1 MFPESHHSPL
11 ESALLDALLAERQLS
26 EERALLPGM
35 LQHDMANVLCQLTLA
50 ASLLDDVKTEEQR
63 TAVTRDV
70 QGGVKRMNE
79 LLEGM
84 RVLYDQRVGAADFKR
99 GDFAG
104 FLTELV
110 RTPGVWPAGAPI
122 HLEVPAMMWCTF
134 SPTLVR
140 HALVNLIGNAVAYSE
155 GTWVRLR
162 LSRVGGHRWQVAIA
176 NGGPGIPA
184 NHLPYLFELG
194 QQEQVPAKSS
204 QSGLGLYITR
214 TCLRMHGTTL
224 RVRSRPRLTVF
235 AFTLEGPQRGAALL

>member
-1 MFPESHHSPL
+1 MFPESPHSPL

-50 ASLLDDVKTEEQR
+50 ASLLDAVKTEEQR

-79 LLEGM
+79 LLAGM

-99 GDFAG
+99 ADFAG

-110 RTPGVWPAGAPI
+110 RTPGVWPTGAPI

-140 HALVNLIGNAVAYSE
+140 YAVVNLIGNAVVYSE

-184 NHLPYLFELG
+184 NHVPYLFELG
-194 QQEQVPAKSS
+194 QHAQVPAKSS

-214 TCLRMHGTTL
+214 TCLRMHGTRL

-235 AFTLEGPQRGAALL
+235 AFTLEGPQRGVAVL